1 MALNT
6 NPFVEGIDPSG
17 TFGGYASVLLQLIRQ
32 AQPSSTYG
40 MILFDTATP
49 DVTGANA
56 WRKRCIWVNLTTPGT
71 PTVNVYKEGGSPG
84 WSNVQALI
92 PPNTITTAMIQNAA
106 VTLAKL
112 SVSGG
117 TANQLIRVNAG
128 GTAFEFVSLASLV
141 TTGSIPVGSLIT
153 TGIPA
158 GQLRFAGTV
167 GPGTATW
174 YDAQQIINALAD
186 ASIGSD
192 LIAPPGALA
201 ARSKFLTAR
210 TADTFATWRY
220 FEPNVDILNDTMNG
234 SKLQAGTVGPERIYS
249 TGVPDGYLLSK
260 VAGVPD
266 WVAPPVIPVAPM
278 TREFAYIAGPSAS
291 LLNSSETQIYVGTT
305 LDQPTT
311 NAQWNSASG
320 EYTALNTGY
329 FKFTVCAYATGN
341 LVIRLKKNGTIVSHT
356 YQNTGDSLV
365 VLTHIEKVVTA
376 NTDVFAI
383 FAYVPGLSNLTLR
396 DHSSFTIERIDTV

>member
-6 NPFVEGIDPSG
+6 NPFVEGIDPSA

-40 MILFDTATP
+40 MILFDTTAP

-117 TANQLIRVNAG
+117 TANQLIRVNGTA
-128 GTAFEFVSLASLV
+128 TAFEFVSLASLV

-158 GQLRFAGTV
+158 GQLRFAGVV

-186 ASIGSD
+186 ASIGTD
-192 LIAPPGALA
+192 LIAPAPVTST
-201 ARSKFLTAR
+201 RSKMLTTR

-234 SKLQAGTVGPERIYS
+234 SKLQAGTVGPERLYS

-266 WVAPPVIPVAPM
+266 WVAAPSVTTAFVMDAATTLTKAIPTVGTPTTLAHTLGAMPISYRVVLYCQTSDANYAVGSEIDALSCYVANGF
-278 TREFAYIAGPSAS
+278 TSDDQATAFSILVTSTNVVVRRQHSWS
-291 LLNSSETQIYVGTT
+291 IYVAHATT
-305 LDQPTT
+305 GAAHAITD
-311 NAQWNSASG
+311 ASWR
-320 EYTALNTGY
+320 LRL
-329 FKFTVCAYATGN
+329 YAM
-341 LVIRLKKNGTIVSHT
+341 
-356 YQNTGDSLV
+356 
-365 VLTHIEKVVTA
+365 KVV
-376 NTDVFAI
+376 
-383 FAYVPGLSNLTLR
+383 
-396 DHSSFTIERIDTV
+396 